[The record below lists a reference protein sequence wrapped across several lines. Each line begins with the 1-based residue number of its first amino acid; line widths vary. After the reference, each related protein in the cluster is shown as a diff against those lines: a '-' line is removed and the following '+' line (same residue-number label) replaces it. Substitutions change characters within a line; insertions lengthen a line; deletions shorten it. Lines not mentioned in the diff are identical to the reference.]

1 MCIINPRRPEL
12 LNLRYSLQGP
22 HGPPDIT
29 LLDKRYN
36 LHGSGW
42 YFYNST
48 LFNIA
53 IVSES
58 RLSNPMFYVSGAKVA
73 MDIAT
78 A

>member
-1 MCIINPRRPEL
+1 MGLAGN
-12 LNLRYSLQGP
+12 
-22 HGPPDIT
+22 
-29 LLDKRYN
+29 
-36 LHGSGW
+36 
-42 YFYNST
+42 FYNST